1 MPDPSAAVLVPLKGF
16 RRAKA
21 RLAPRLDEDAR
32 AALAAAMAER
42 VLAAAAPLPVLV
54 VCDDPEVERWAAER
68 GAAVLRQRAD
78 GLDAAVAEGVARL
91 RSEGTALAVVAHG
104 DLPLAAGLAALASFP
119 GVTLVPDRRRD
130 GTNVLVVPTD
140 AGFTFAYGPGSF
152 ARHLA
157 EAHRLGLRV
166 REVEDPALA
175 WDVDDPADLD
185 SAQLPP
191 VPARPQERP

>member
-1 MPDPSAAVLVPLKGF
+1 MSPPVAAVLVPLKGF

-21 RLAPRLDEDAR
+21 RLAGRLDDDAR
-32 AALAAAMAER
+32 ADLAER
-42 VLAAAAPLPVLV
+42 MAAQVLAAAAPLPVLV
-54 VCDDPEVERWAAER
+54 VSDDAEVDAWAVAR
-68 GAAVLRQRAD
+68 GAAVLAQREP
-78 GLDAAVAEGVARL
+78 GLNAAVTEGVAHL
-91 RSEGTALAVVAHG
+91 AASGFTVAVVAHG
-104 DLPLAAGLAALASFP
+104 DLPLATGLAALVGTP

-157 EAHRLGLRV
+157 EAHRLGLPV

-175 WDVDDPADLD
+175 WDVDEPDDLVGTSPPT
-185 SAQLPP
+185 SAE
-191 VPARPQERP
+191 ERP